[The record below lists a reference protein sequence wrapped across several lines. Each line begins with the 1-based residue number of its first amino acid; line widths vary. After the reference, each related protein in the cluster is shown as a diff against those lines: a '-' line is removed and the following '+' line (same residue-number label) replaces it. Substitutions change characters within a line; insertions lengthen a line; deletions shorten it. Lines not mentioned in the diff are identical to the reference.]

1 MGRPREQG
9 ATTLR
14 RTRRGWDWR
23 RQRQPRGTVCAWRPP
38 VPAALLVWGTASPP
52 GTWAG
57 TLRPVATRVRAARRG
72 GEVEGVEV
80 RVLRRRGPL
89 ARGGPSL
96 CLREHPGLSFI
107 SPLTPHISRK
117 KSFPIPKCSTEADFS
132 IWALLLS
139 SFGGNFCVNSPPLS
153 KRTWG
158 QSGEARGPLLGSWG
172 ASAGHTRAG
181 AHLPGWELAL
191 LRGRGLGTPWPALQ
205 RSPCDSSRGSPRTS
219 G

>member
-9 ATTLR
+9 ATALR

-23 RQRQPRGTVCAWRPP
+23 RQGQPRGTVCAWRAP

-57 TLRPVATRVRAARRG
+57 TLRPVAPRVRAARRG

-80 RVLRRRGPL
+80 RVPTRRGLL
-89 ARGGPSL
+89 ARGGPGL
-96 CLREHPGLSFI
+96 CLKEHLGLSFI

-117 KSFPIPKCSTEADFS
+117 KSFPIPKCSTEAHFS

-158 QSGEARGPLLGSWG
+158 QSGEAGGRCWGAGEHRLGTRGPVPTCRDG
-172 ASAGHTRAG
+172 T
-181 AHLPGWELAL
+181 LAL
-191 LRGRGLGTPWPALQ
+191 LRGRGLGAPWPALQ